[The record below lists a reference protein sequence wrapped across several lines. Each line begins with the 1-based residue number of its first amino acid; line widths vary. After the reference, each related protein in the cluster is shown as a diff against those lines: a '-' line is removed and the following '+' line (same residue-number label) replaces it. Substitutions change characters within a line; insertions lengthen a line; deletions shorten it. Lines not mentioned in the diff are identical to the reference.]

1 MVCIVLAISRIGLLC
16 GLSAV
21 FTQVSLSS
29 AGEPDEKKQIA
40 TWIEQ
45 LGSDSFRLREE
56 AMAALIAI
64 GDPIE
69 KRVRAAFG
77 NQDPEVRY
85 RSRNVLRSIASN
97 QLAKRRLAFLE
108 GDIQK
113 LKINAQSWQRYSQLI
128 GNTRKSRELFLQMQ
142 IAGADLLDEAEKNP
156 GSCAQ
161 LISQMYLEDAQM
173 RRFGG
178 QGMDPGRVA
187 AMVFIAGDK
196 RVPLDATATSRSVSL
211 LYRYR
216 THFDEDAT
224 AFRQLLGHWM
234 TSKATAISQQY
245 QFLRLA
251 QQYQLKEGVE
261 LARKMLNAG
270 GSSSYRVQAM
280 LTLGKLGTRDDVAFL
295 EKQTANNSTVA
306 STGNK
311 TMRKTCKLGDIA
323 LAMCVVLSEQKLADF
338 GFQNVQEGRPVNTS
352 YVQYGFYSEEQR
364 VAARKK
370 WETWSKSQKPQ

>member
-1 MVCIVLAISRIGLLC
+1 MLGLQSSNPKWDIYQIATLDRMVCIVLAISRIGLLC

-29 AGEPDEKKQIA
+29 AGEPVPDEKKQIA

-45 LGSDSFRLREE
+45 LGADSFRLREE

-64 GDPIE
+64 GEPIE
-69 KRVRAAFG
+69 EKVRAAFG

-85 RSRNVLRSIASN
+85 RSRNVLRSIERN
-97 QLAKRRLAFLE
+97 QIAQRRLAFLE

-113 LKINAQSWQRYSQLI
+113 LKINVQSWQRYSQLV

-156 GSCAQ
+156 ASCAQ

-196 RVPLDATATSRSVSL
+196 RVPLDAT
-211 LYRYR
+211 
-216 THFDEDAT
+216 
-224 AFRQLLGHWM
+224 
-234 TSKATAISQQY
+234 
-245 QFLRLA
+245 
-251 QQYQLKEGVE
+251 
-261 LARKMLNAG
+261 
-270 GSSSYRVQAM
+270 
-280 LTLGKLGTRDDVAFL
+280 
-295 EKQTANNSTVA
+295 
-306 STGNK
+306 
-311 TMRKTCKLGDIA
+311 
-323 LAMCVVLSEQKLADF
+323 
-338 GFQNVQEGRPVNTS
+338 
-352 YVQYGFYSEEQR
+352 
-364 VAARKK
+364 
-370 WETWSKSQKPQ
+370 